1 MKKTLKILSWIQI
14 VLGVLAI
21 IGSLDPADA
30 YGFLGG
36 ALFLACGWVAL
47 LYIEEVEGK

>member
-1 MKKTLKILSWIQI
+1 MKKTLKIFSWIQI

-21 IGSLDPADA
+21 IGSLDPFDV

-36 ALFLACGWVAL
+36 GLFITCGGVAL